1 MTWPKYL
8 GLNGFL
14 ILMPKNVNTS
24 QTIIKRKF
32 IESKINKIP
41 YNHNQLV
48 LNPN

>member
-1 MTWPKYL
+1 MTLPKFL

-24 QTIIKRKF
+24 QTMIQRKC
-32 IESKINKIP
+32 IESKIGKIP